1 MSTRRTGLAMIVLAW
16 LVVGGL
22 LVLMFTRV
30 LEDRENP
37 NRNPATRIDGSQIEV
52 TLRRNRAGH
61 FVANGEI
68 NGADAVFLLD
78 TGATD
83 VVVSAELAT
92 RAGLKRLRAA
102 RASTAAGTI
111 SVFDTRIDR
120 VALGDIVLRDVNASI
135 NPHMQGRD
143 VLLGMSF
150 LGQLELTQRDGTLTL
165 RHAE

>member
-1 MSTRRTGLAMIVLAW
+1 MKTRIATPPPASTAARSRSRSGATA
-16 LVVGGL
+16 
-22 LVLMFTRV
+22 
-30 LEDRENP
+30 
-37 NRNPATRIDGSQIEV
+37 PATSSPTARSTAQ
-52 TLRRNRAGH
+52 TR
-61 FVANGEI
+61 F
-68 NGADAVFLLD
+68 
-78 TGATD
+78 
-83 VVVSAELAT
+83 S
-92 RAGLKRLRAA
+92 RAGLQHLRAA

-111 SVFDTRIDR
+111 TVFDTRIDR